1 MTLRDALRLAI
12 SGLRGGTVRTLLT
25 ILGLAVGVGAVLTV
39 LAMGDAGEI
48 RVEAEIAK
56 LGVDKVWV
64 RPSDTLHSLLP
75 ADSALLQSA
84 TGAPACAGA
93 YTAAQIRLG
102 ETQTIAQIAGY
113 DDAMSVVHAPK
124 VLEGRSFLDSE
135 FQQGSPVCLIDAA
148 LAEHLGE
155 EVLGQWLNVGNRRLR
170 VVGVIKSMTIQ
181 TMSAGGGI
189 LLTPLNSFFDTFGGK
204 VAEITLCVQISQ
216 NTDDVAD
223 AALQAL
229 GDGFRAD
236 TLKEEINA
244 AREIVR
250 IFVMVLV
257 CVAAVCMLT
266 GAIGVMNVLLISVR
280 ERCSEIGLM
289 KAIGGT
295 NGHVGLLFLLEA
307 AVYSGIGGAFGTLL
321 SMGMTALFGRWI
333 GLDAA
338 IRFSQALPVL
348 AATVLLGIFAGAAP
362 AIKAASMQPV
372 DALHSD

>member
-1 MTLRDALRLAI
+1 MTLRDALCLAI
-12 SGLRGGTVRTLLT
+12 SGLRGGMMRTLLT

-64 RPSDTLHSLLP
+64 RPADTLHILQ
-75 ADSALLQSA
+75 AQDSTLLQSA

-93 YTAAQIRLG
+93 YTAAAVRFG
-102 ETQTIAQIAGY
+102 ETQTAAQIAGY
-113 DDAMSVVHAPK
+113 DEAMSSVHAPK

-135 FQQGSPVCLIDAA
+135 FQQGSPVCLIEAA

-155 EVLGQWLNVGNRRLR
+155 DILGQWLHVGNRRLR
-170 VVGVIKSMTIQ
+170 VVGIIKSMTIQ
-181 TMSAGGGI
+181 TMSAGSGM
-189 LLTPLNSFFDTFGGK
+189 LLIPLQTFVDTFGGD
-204 VAEITLCVQISQ
+204 VAEITLCVQVGQ
-216 NTDDVAD
+216 DTDDVAS
-223 AALQAL
+223 AALTAL
-229 GDGFRAD
+229 GSGFRAD

-280 ERCSEIGLM
+280 ERRSEIGLM

-295 NGHVGLLFLLEA
+295 NAQLGLLFLLEA
-307 AVYSGIGGAFGTLL
+307 ALYASIGGALGTLL
-321 SMGMTALFGRWI
+321 GMQMTALFGRWI
-333 GLDAA
+333 GLEAA
-338 IRFSQALPVL
+338 IRFTQALPVL
-348 AATVLLGIFAGAAP
+348 AATVFLGLFAGAAP

-372 DALHSD
+372 DALHSE